1 MKKALSVILAV
12 VMLMGILNV
21 GVFAADIETPT
32 VTASNAVNGG
42 INVYWTAVEGAV
54 KYNVYRRIG
63 GSSSWILVGSTDGKT
78 NLIDP
83 GVEGGKFY
91 VYSVRAYEES
101 GEYSVFDTTKAYT
114 VKCVEVPKL
123 TKLVN
128 TTNGL
133 QVTWNAV
140 AGANNYRIYRR
151 GAGSTSWLY
160 LGTTTS
166 TTFTDGKASS
176 GAYWRYTVRAV
187 GNGYYSGFDT
197 TGLYT
202 IRLANPFSIKASVG
216 TDGVNVTWAKITG
229 ATGYRVYRRGAGQT
243 YWTYLGATTG
253 NTFVD
258 KKVVVNQYYRYT
270 VRATRGNIYSDFYTN
285 SPAIK
290 FATPIKNH
298 LPLEMYFS
306 SGAGGWATGLELRKD
321 LSFIGVFHDSDMGDS
336 GYSYPNGTVYI
347 CSFTGK
353 LKNAKQINNYKYTLT
368 LDSCK
373 TEVKPNTTWIEDGIR
388 YIATSPYGIGDGGK
402 NYILYTPDTP
412 LSVFPEDAYA
422 WAGYYSG
429 SENGYLNAYCLY
441 CVDNGNAFFTS
452 GYDF

>member
-1 MKKALSVILAV
+1 MKKALCIILAV
-12 VMLMGILNV
+12 VMLMGVLNV

-32 VTASNAVNGG
+32 VTASNAVSGG

-91 VYSVRAYEES
+91 IYSVRAYEES

-114 VKCVEVPKL
+114 VKCVELPRL

-140 AGANNYRIYRR
+140 AGANNYRVYRR

-197 TGLYT
+197 NGLYT
-202 IRLANPFSIKASVG
+202 IRLANPYSIKASVG
-216 TDGVNVTWAKITG
+216 TDGVNVSWAKING
-229 ATGYRVYRRGAGQT
+229 ATGYRVYRRGAAQS

-258 KKVVVNQYYRYT
+258 KNVTVNQYYRYT
-270 VRATRGNIYSDFYTN
+270 VRATRGSVYSDFYTAGSVVQFKRDIKKELPIIFSFE
-285 SPAIK
+285 SPYIDWMTAIQINPD
-290 FATPIKNH
+290 FTYEA
-298 LPLEMYFS
+298 EY
-306 SGAGGWATGLELRKD
+306 
-321 LSFIGVFHDSDMGDS
+321 IGV
-336 GYSYPNGTVYI
+336 
-347 CSFTGK
+347 
-353 LKNAKQINNYKYTLT
+353 KNEYTLRLGAASGKMT
-368 LDSCK
+368 NVKQLTAYAYSMTCSSMDYQFGVGDK
-373 TEVKPNTTWIEDGIR
+373 TSEDGYLFEGAKIDGLAKNNTLYLYVPGTPVENLPNY
-388 YIATSPYGIGDGGK
+388 YIDELYYLYTGDRLYTSTNAVTDC
-402 NYILYTPDTP
+402 YILY
-412 LSVFPEDAYA
+412 
-422 WAGYYSG
+422 
-429 SENGYLNAYCLY
+429 NASQQT
-441 CVDNGNAFFTS
+441 AFFA
-452 GYDF
+452 FP